1 MIESLKNL
9 KYSLNWIKYE
19 TLHVKL
25 SEAPKAPKAVHRD
38 TYIASNAITI
48 DKSSYLN
55 H

>member
-25 SEAPKAPKAVHRD
+25 SEAPKAVHRD
-38 TYIASNAITI
+38 TYIASNAYITI